1 MTVPSCQ
8 KHNAGKSLDDDYV
21 RMVMSAMS
29 DNINQKAALQHLVK
43 HTIDEVVSSQAKM
56 NLLFRNT
63 KAATRNGRPTAS
75 SEISLERIVEFMNSV
90 GRGALF
96 YDRGLRWKGEVF
108 SIPHFLIDETL
119 PYDIQELS
127 RHLFLEIDEAIA
139 KGENK
144 DVFYYIIAD
153 LSNGESTMFSVE
165 MCFYREFYVT
175 TCFRAHP

>member
-29 DNINQKAALQHLVK
+29 DNINQKAALQHLAK

-56 NLLFRNT
+56 NLLFRNA
-63 KAATRNGRPTAS
+63 KPATRNGRPTAS
-75 SEISLERIVEFMNSV
+75 SEISLERIAEFMNSV
-90 GRGALF
+90 GRGVPF
-96 YDRGLRWKGEVF
+96 YDRGLRSKGEVF

-119 PYDIQELS
+119 SHDIQELS
-127 RHLFLEIDEAIA
+127 RHLFLDIDETIA

-144 DVFYYIIAD
+144 DVFYHSAVD
-153 LSNGESTMFSVE
+153 LSNGESTTFSVE
-165 MCFYREFYVT
+165 MFFYRELYVT
-175 TCFRAHP
+175 TCFR